1 MRLILLLTVFL
12 LLAITPVVAQE
23 VFYFPQVGDGV
34 FAEAE
39 IRFQTTVIFVNT
51 GEDTV
56 LTLEF
61 FGGDGQPLPFDL
73 PPLGINSFFN
83 INLPSGE
90 SFSAQTPGAGALQVG
105 YARVMS
111 PTPGVGGT
119 AVFTRSNSTTGQ
131 IVYDAGVP
139 ASQALTEFSLFV
151 DSTGNRRTGL
161 ATVNTG
167 DGPANIT
174 MRLRDRALAFDELAM
189 TDVPLEM
196 GVHLPRFVDELVDDP
211 LLADQVGEME
221 GILTVESDQPLAA
234 VVLRENETAL
244 TAFPVVPGVATPATS
259 GSFAFLSGGEV
270 GTSLDL
276 SRENDTVIGVIY
288 RLYDGESLIAAITR
302 GIVTPEDSKHR
313 LPVGDQVKLVNRVEA
328 LIVYAGGQL
337 SSGFDLVSG

>member
-1 MRLILLLTVFL
+1 M
-12 LLAITPVVAQE
+12 
-23 VFYFPQVGDGV
+23 
-34 FAEAE
+34 
-39 IRFQTTVIFVNT
+39 
-51 GEDTV
+51 
-56 LTLEF
+56 
-61 FGGDGQPLPFDL
+61 
-73 PPLGINSFFN
+73 
-83 INLPSGE
+83 
-90 SFSAQTPGAGALQVG
+90 
-105 YARVMS
+105 
-111 PTPGVGGT
+111 
-119 AVFTRSNSTTGQ
+119 
-131 IVYDAGVP
+131 
-139 ASQALTEFSLFV
+139 

>member
-111 PTPGVGGT
+111 PTPRCWRNRGLHT
-119 AVFTRSNSTTGQ
+119 
-131 IVYDAGVP
+131 
-139 ASQALTEFSLFV
+139 LEFDYRPDRLRC
-151 DSTGNRRTGL
+151 RRTGL
-161 ATVNTG
+161 SS
-167 DGPANIT
+167 
-174 MRLRDRALAFDELAM
+174 
-189 TDVPLEM
+189 
-196 GVHLPRFVDELVDDP
+196 
-211 LLADQVGEME
+211 
-221 GILTVESDQPLAA
+221 SD
-234 VVLRENETAL
+234 
-244 TAFPVVPGVATPATS
+244 
-259 GSFAFLSGGEV
+259 
-270 GTSLDL
+270 
-276 SRENDTVIGVIY
+276 
-288 RLYDGESLIAAITR
+288 
-302 GIVTPEDSKHR
+302 
-313 LPVGDQVKLVNRVEA
+313 
-328 LIVYAGGQL
+328 
-337 SSGFDLVSG
+337 